1 MSCRNLNKQ
10 GSKNMAA
17 NDRVLLKAGYL
28 KNVRPATEPG
38 LKTD

>member
-1 MSCRNLNKQ
+1 
-10 GSKNMAA
+10 MAA

-38 LKTD
+38 LKTDLFL